1 MKEFKLFC
9 YLDKMLYNGIIHY
22 NITASY
28 YDGLSVTLV
37 DLEHGNY
44 LVQGKETKKSIASYL
59 LTKCYNSNRNQLP
72 HIKSD
77 SCFYT
82 DSLGRYHH
90 C

>member
-9 YLDKMLYNGIIHY
+9 YLDKMLYNGLVNY
-22 NITASY
+22 NIIAY
-28 YDGLSVTLV
+28 CYDGLRVTLL

-44 LVQGKETKKSIASYL
+44 LVQGKETKKNIASYL
-59 LTKCYNSNRNQLP
+59 ITKCYNANRNKLP
-72 HIKSD
+72 PIKSD

-82 DSLGRYHH
+82 DSLGRFHH